1 MRIMFVY
8 FIAENAGSA
17 QDVHNYMC
25 AAEELGHEVVL
36 YGRPGALPS
45 FKFSLDIES
54 ADAVFFIFEWTTQ
67 LQSAI
72 LPGPRSAM
80 QGTEAIFGDPLDWAL
95 LASKVPRHTRFVIDC
110 DGAYNDVINVQGD
123 LNHRDAAASRK
134 WMDICESLTDKIY
147 QPTLHPVRPNVR
159 SFFFHAYDPAWERP
173 LDFRAKEYGMTY
185 VGHAKFRYFSM
196 MRVLRAIE
204 PIRDRFGRIAIV
216 GHGWDSMPPW
226 ASWMNIEDYFY
237 TDQAYL
243 KKMEVEYV
251 QPVPFEQVIDWM
263 SKGIVSPV
271 IYRPL
276 FSHLRFVTCRTF
288 ETPAANTIPLIG
300 LDTEYVRE
308 IYGDEAIELVL
319 PHDIAAAQKK
329 VADIVQRPEHYA
341 GIVTGIRK
349 HLAEKHS
356 YRARLREMVEIVRG

>member
-8 FIAENAGSA
+8 FIAADAGSA
-17 QDVHNYMC
+17 QDVHNYMR
-25 AAEELGHEVVL
+25 AGEELGHEVVL
-36 YGRPGALPS
+36 YGRPGVLPS
-45 FKFSLDIES
+45 FKFSLDVES

-67 LQSAI
+67 LSAK
-72 LPGPRSAM
+72 LVKASESTTSTAVL
-80 QGTEAIFGDPLDWAL
+80 FGDQLDWTFL
-95 LASKVPRHTRFVIDC
+95 ISKVPRSQRFIIDC
-110 DGAYNDVINVQGD
+110 DGAYNEMIHVEGD
-123 LNHRDAAASRK
+123 LNHRDVVSSRK

-147 QPTLHPVRPNVR
+147 QPTLHPAQPNVR
-159 SFFFHAYDPAWERP
+159 PFFFHAYDPAWERP
-173 LDFRAKEYGMTY
+173 LDFRGKEYGMTY
-185 VGHAKFRYFSM
+185 VGHAKFRYFPM

-204 PIRDRFGRIAIV
+204 PIRERFGRIAIV
-216 GHGWDSMPPW
+216 GHGWDAMPPW
-226 ASWMNIEDYFY
+226 ASWMKIEDHFY

-243 KKMEVEYV
+243 KKMGVEYV
-251 QPVPFEQVIDWM
+251 QPIPFAQVIDWM
-263 SKGIVSPV
+263 SKGTLCPV

-319 PHDIAAAQKK
+319 PHDIAAAQQK
-329 VADIVQRPEHYA
+329 VVDIIQRPEHYSA
-341 GIVTGIRK
+341 IVMGIRK

-356 YRARLREMVEIVRG
+356 FKARLREMVEIIKG